1 MPDYLY
7 PTQADGGREWVKDML
22 IGWRSSHLPYLC
34 FPFMTFK
41 VHTLRNT
48 PFWMYMYYRQNST
61 DIASLIGKV
70 KFRIHIIDWSYEKYN
85 RADAYFTD
93 FGGGETTWFL
103 CDKAEEIALLSI
115 SDFEHVDANTGIADG
130 KLLSS
135 AIHSSISPV
144 VFRSSI
150 QTMELYP

>member
-1 MPDYLY
+1 
-7 PTQADGGREWVKDML
+7 
-22 IGWRSSHLPYLC
+22 
-34 FPFMTFK
+34 
-41 VHTLRNT
+41 
-48 PFWMYMYYRQNST
+48 MYMYYRQNST